1 MTPLTAPLDIL
12 SNFRPGLHIIEQT
25 FPSQLV
31 KVETGSILILLFL
44 IALFLLSRTLPQPG
58 VTKLPLAVSPP
69 AGALATVLSA
79 SGTAKFYELEY
90 SKTILSIER

>member
-12 SNFRPGLHIIEQT
+12 SNFRPGLHIMEQT

-69 AGALATVLSA
+69 AGATVLSA
-79 SGTAKFYELEY
+79 SGTAKLYELEH
-90 SKTILSIER
+90 SKMILLIKR